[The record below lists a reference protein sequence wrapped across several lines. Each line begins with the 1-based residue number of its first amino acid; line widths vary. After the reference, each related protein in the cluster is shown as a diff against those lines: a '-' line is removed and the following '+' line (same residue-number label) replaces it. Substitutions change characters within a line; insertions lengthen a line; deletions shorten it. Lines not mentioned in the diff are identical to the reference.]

1 LPAGRI
7 GDAYGHRY
15 NLRRRGRLAM
25 KIFSCSGANPAY
37 CLANGC
43 RQRTRDEALAPDV
56 CTLRY
61 RVDNLRPERRFVM
74 TTKKT
79 GTEKRNSSK
88 DGAKAAGQVNPGA
101 ALNAARKRQSLTL
114 VELSER
120 CGLPVST
127 LSKLENGKM
136 ALTFDKL
143 TRISEALGVDIA
155 ELFAS
160 ASSGADPARFNGRR
174 SITRAGEGYAIESST
189 YGHRYP
195 AADLLN
201 KRFVPIVAELHAR
214 TLEEFGP
221 LVRHAG
227 EEYTFVLEGT
237 VDLHT
242 DLYAPTRLQAGDSIY
257 FDSGMAHAYLAVGD
271 APARVLSICSASEVH
286 LRESIIAGTTR
297 VPATPR
303 AATAAGRKTK

>member
-1 LPAGRI
+1 
-7 GDAYGHRY
+7 
-15 NLRRRGRLAM
+15 
-25 KIFSCSGANPAY
+25 
-37 CLANGC
+37 
-43 RQRTRDEALAPDV
+43 
-56 CTLRY
+56 
-61 RVDNLRPERRFVM
+61 M

-79 GTEKRNSSK
+79 GGRVRNPAP
-88 DGAKAAGQVNPGA
+88 DGERGAGQTNPGA
-101 ALNAARKRQSLTL
+101 ALNAARKRQGLTL
-114 VELSER
+114 VELSGR

-160 ASSGADPARFNGRR
+160 AGGSDPARFSGRR
-174 SITRAGEGYAIESST
+174 SITRAGEGYAIESAM
-189 YGHRYP
+189 YAHRYP

-227 EEYTFVLEGT
+227 EEFTFVLEGT

-242 DLYAPTRLQAGDSIY
+242 DLYAPTRLYAGDSIY
-257 FDSGMAHAYLAVGD
+257 FDSGMGHAYLVVG
-271 APARVLSICSASEVH
+271 AGPARVLSICSASELH
-286 LRESIIAGTTR
+286 LRETIIADANKAAAHR
-297 VPATPR
+297 PARAGGPR
-303 AATAAGRKTK
+303 GRGKDS